1 MSSSIMWFSIVLM
14 VAALLLRKD
23 NKLSEMI
30 CGAGWLLFGVYW
42 VTLIPYFYSKP
53 DYTNIVLV
61 LLLFGFCL
69 LVANFMAHAFKHP
82 IRKSEPKNPISKE
95 LDQRVSRLFNLTKL
109 IAIVCIIYM
118 PFSLINP
125 LNQMIIGSVA
135 SQTVSILNL
144 LGYNAVQL
152 AYNTIGY
159 SDIVVTVILACT
171 AIESIAF
178 FTGLILSVPHPNSKR
193 KSFLFFITVPVI
205 YLMNL
210 ARNIF
215 IVAAYGDMWF
225 GPNSFE
231 IAHTYIAKA
240 ASGIALV
247 VLAYVAMRLLPELM
261 DMVVEIFEWGIDE
274 VKRVLRIKPK
284 GN

>member
-14 VAALLLRKD
+14 VAALFLRKD

-30 CGAGWLLFGVYW
+30 CGASWLLFGVYW

-69 LVANFMAHAFKHP
+69 LVANFMAYAFKNP
-82 IRKSEPKNPISKE
+82 IRKSDPKNPVSKA
-95 LDQRVSRLFNLTKL
+95 LDHKVSRLFNLTKL

-118 PFSLINP
+118 PFSLIGP

-144 LGYNAVQL
+144 LGYNAVHL
-152 AYNTIGY
+152 AYDTIGY
-159 SDIVVTVILACT
+159 SGIVVTVILACT
-171 AIESIAF
+171 AIESLAF
-178 FTGLILSVPHPNSKR
+178 FTGLILAVPHSNSRTKMI
-193 KSFLFFITVPVI
+193 LFFITVPLI

-215 IVAAYGDMWF
+215 IVVAYGDLWF

-231 IAHTYIAKA
+231 IAHTYIAKG

-247 VLAYVAMRLLPELM
+247 VLAYISMKMLPELM
-261 DMVVEIFEWGIDE
+261 DMVVDIFEWGIDE
-274 VKRVLRIKPK
+274 IKRVLRIKPNEK
-284 GN
+284 

>member
-1 MSSSIMWFSIVLM
+1 
-14 VAALLLRKD
+14 
-23 NKLSEMI
+23 
-30 CGAGWLLFGVYW
+30 
-42 VTLIPYFYSKP
+42 
-53 DYTNIVLV
+53 
-61 LLLFGFCL
+61 
-69 LVANFMAHAFKHP
+69 
-82 IRKSEPKNPISKE
+82 
-95 LDQRVSRLFNLTKL
+95 
-109 IAIVCIIYM
+109 
-118 PFSLINP
+118 
-125 LNQMIIGSVA
+125 
-135 SQTVSILNL
+135 
-144 LGYNAVQL
+144 
-152 AYNTIGY
+152 
-159 SDIVVTVILACT
+159 
-171 AIESIAF
+171 
-178 FTGLILSVPHPNSKR
+178 
-193 KSFLFFITVPVI
+193 
-205 YLMNL
+205 MNL